1 MSNHRGSTNYRT
13 VPAGSPGQGE
23 IIPPVTTPVTTP
35 EDSLILDFAVSSHR
49 LLAVDT
55 LLDKIVYADKDVLHH
70 ALNIIGITLN
80 AALPGDPAYYA
91 FSGKIVGVA
100 GLVAGRV
107 WLGNNGELTQVV
119 PTVGIIL
126 CVGTILEDD
135 STLVL
140 NIGHSIIRS

>member
-13 VPAGSPGQGE
+13 VPAGSPGQGN
-23 IIPPVTTPVTTP
+23 IPPVTTP

>member
-23 IIPPVTTPVTTP
+23 IIPPVTVP

-55 LLDKIVYADKDVLHH
+55 SLDKIVYADKDALHH
-70 ALNIIGITLN
+70 ALNTIGLTLN

-91 FSGKIVGVA
+91 FSGKIAGVA

-107 WLGNNGELTQVV
+107 WLGNNGELTQII

>member
-1 MSNHRGSTNYRT
+1 MEVFNIRRNANAIRAIARGSVKHHNY
-13 VPAGSPGQGE
+13 
-23 IIPPVTTPVTTP
+23 
-35 EDSLILDFAVSSHR
+35 
-49 LLAVDT
+49 